1 MALGATVLNVVTI
14 GPAFLVGGLVVK
26 GQGAK
31 EITKAREREAD
42 IAVAIAELDET
53 EARLEGI
60 DARADELS
68 GLLSKLSV
76 QAASALDLLES
87 EPFDFWAH
95 ASRFQRAMS
104 LVMAVRDVA
113 TTPIIDAEG
122 AVTEQSANLTIKYRA
137 ITEETDA

>member
-1 MALGATVLNVVTI
+1 MIRNLREAPCPSSFLAFLGGGSLASGGGGMALGATVLNVVTI

-60 DARADELS
+60 DAGPMNSVACSRNYRCRRLQRSTCWSPNPSIS
-68 GLLSKLSV
+68 GRTRP
-76 QAASALDLLES
+76 ASS
-87 EPFDFWAH
+87 G
-95 ASRFQRAMS
+95 R
-104 LVMAVRDVA
+104 
-113 TTPIIDAEG
+113 
-122 AVTEQSANLTIKYRA
+122 
-137 ITEETDA
+137 